1 MRGFIAGRPVDS
13 VHPGRLERM
22 KGLGTAEMFHS
33 SSSRKP
39 AFARSTAHQQ
49 NMEVLRN
56 RRGRQPHRYGNT
68 SRSGAGGGGA
78 RIDWLCGRWALQ
90 NQRLLVLQQKMLD
103 TGVFCLVYLGLL
115 NRRRPVHSR
124 LNPKADFGNAT
135 VTGLQTPCQQCSV
148 LPAV

>member
-1 MRGFIAGRPVDS
+1 MTGVRIQHGHQCRAEFAVKHFAAWARCVARSRDKNSRCTQRVIVESYTRIYRGRPVDS

-56 RRGRQPHRYGNT
+56 RRGRQPHRYGNR

-78 RIDWLCGRWALQ
+78 RVDWLCGQ
-90 NQRLLVLQQKMLD
+90 
-103 TGVFCLVYLGLL
+103 
-115 NRRRPVHSR
+115 
-124 LNPKADFGNAT
+124 
-135 VTGLQTPCQQCSV
+135 
-148 LPAV
+148 